1 MSALSM
7 DSGYLAL
14 VAPPQRV
21 SEETRREIINRRG
34 LKRCVYDIGGRA
46 MFDASGAFIG
56 CDRQP
61 ERRLVRKAEREM
73 SHRRHLDPMIEAAY
87 QRRLALRRRAHIL
100 CWPSPSATS
109 AMTAAATMRLM
120 ILGP

>member
-1 MSALSM
+1 MDSGRALVIGIGGLALVAGAMSALSM

-61 ERRLVRKAEREM
+61 ERRLVRKAERG
-73 SHRRHLDPMIEAAY
+73 DVP
-87 QRRLALRRRAHIL
+87 
-100 CWPSPSATS
+100 
-109 AMTAAATMRLM
+109 
-120 ILGP
+120 